1 MHLLM
6 FFLYFVEAG
15 ESIPFTICWCED
27 RFIRKWTST
36 AASEGSKCLI
46 KSVILKKAEKEQWG
60 RKFFSVINLSGG
72 GKIFHSGEKSD
83 RLQIVF
89 LLDATQPDMQ
99 RKQGT
104 LDLQKLGPGRCMEQQ

>member
-6 FFLYFVEAG
+6 FLLYFVEAG

-27 RFIRKWTST
+27 RFIRKWTGT

-46 KSVILKKAEKEQWG
+46 KSVILKKAEKKQWG

-72 GKIFHSGEKSD
+72 GKFFHSGEKSE
-83 RLQIVF
+83 RLLIVF
-89 LLDATQPDMQ
+89 L
-99 RKQGT
+99 
-104 LDLQKLGPGRCMEQQ
+104 

>member
-1 MHLLM
+1 M
-6 FFLYFVEAG
+6 FLLYFVEAG
-15 ESIPFTICWCED
+15 ENIPFTICWCED

-72 GKIFHSGEKSD
+72 GKFCGFFGTDCEYVIPYSCVKKIGPDAVLVEIKEEK
-83 RLQIVF
+83 F
-89 LLDATQPDMQ
+89 
-99 RKQGT
+99 
-104 LDLQKLGPGRCMEQQ
+104 LQKY

>member
-46 KSVILKKAEKEQWG
+46 KSVILKKAEKEP
-60 RKFFSVINLSGG
+60 VAL
-72 GKIFHSGEKSD
+72 
-83 RLQIVF
+83 
-89 LLDATQPDMQ
+89 
-99 RKQGT
+99 
-104 LDLQKLGPGRCMEQQ
+104 PGIRRYNREYD